1 MSMPVLILEPNSYSC
16 GANQTS
22 AGAAPNATWFNSYH
36 SIADHGQYLKDLAAA
51 YPNNAETFS
60 AGKSV
65 EGRDLTGIHI
75 WGSGGKG
82 SKKGVVWHG
91 TVHAREWITTM
102 VSRAI
107 I

>member
-1 MSMPVLILEPNSYSC
+1 MACMLVRSLRLYSDWSTA
-16 GANQTS
+16 ANHAA

-36 SIADHGQYLKDLAAA
+36 AIADHHNWIADLAAA
-51 YPNNAETFS
+51 YPQNSEVIS

-65 EGRDLTGIHI
+65 ESRDIKGIHI

-102 VSRAI
+102 
-107 I
+107 